1 MALFL
6 SLGDQLLIYF
16 IEVRE
21 FGAVKIIADIPELT
35 GYRFSLGL
43 SQSPVMEVKM
53 VETALVVCVCSLWEF
68 DIR

>member
-6 SLGDQLLIYF
+6 SPGDQLLIYF
-16 IEVRE
+16 IELRE
-21 FGAVKIIADIPELT
+21 FGTVKIIADILT

-53 VETALVVCVCSLWEF
+53 VETALVGCVCSLWEF
-68 DIR
+68 DVR

>member
-16 IEVRE
+16 IEVWE

-35 GYRFSLGL
+35 GYRFSLDL
-43 SQSPVMEVKM
+43 SHSPVMEVKM
-53 VETALVVCVCSLWEF
+53 VETALVACVCSLWEF